1 MEDKPQQALEKIE
14 VSIKLLIQYI
24 DESLIQI
31 NKFDREETKWK
42 KDKPNFEL
50 TSTKS

>member
-31 NKFDREETKWK
+31 NKFDQEVK
-42 KDKPNFEL
+42 KNEKIKN
-50 TSTKS
+50 

>member
-31 NKFDREETKWK
+31 NKFDQEVK
-42 KDKPNFEL
+42 KNEKIKD
-50 TSTKS
+50 